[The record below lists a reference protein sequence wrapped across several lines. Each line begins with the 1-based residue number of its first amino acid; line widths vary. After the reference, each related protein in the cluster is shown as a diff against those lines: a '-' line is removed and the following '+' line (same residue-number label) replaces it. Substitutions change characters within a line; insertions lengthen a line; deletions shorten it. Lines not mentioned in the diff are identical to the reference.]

1 MHLRILTNSLSFI
14 DVGIVIAAI
23 AMPLLDVRRVKLRDL
38 LIDETD
44 QKLDGLVRVLAG
56 RL

>member
-1 MHLRILTNSLSFI
+1 MLTNSLSFI
-14 DVGIVIAAI
+14 DVGIVSAAI
-23 AMPLLDVRRVKLRDL
+23 AMPLLDVRRVMLRDL
-38 LIDETD
+38 LRDETD